1 MIQKRLKNFELDD
14 GTKTTR
20 DKSFYYYHIKQ
31 IKNQVYLYSKREG
44 NCFILMA
51 ENYLNLFL
59 STISNAILYAN
70 ALIVS
75 EGLIY
80 QWVEEDNLYF
90 SQQYQMLFYMLM
102 HLLLVRD

>member
-1 MIQKRLKNFELDD
+1 MEP
-14 GTKTTR
+14 KTTR
-20 DKSFYYYHIKQ
+20 GISHFIIT
-31 IKNQVYLYSKREG
+31 IKNKLKIKYTFDSKREG
-44 NCFILMA
+44 NHFILMA
-51 ENYLNLFL
+51 EDYLNLFL